1 MSEPNN
7 LGSYLK
13 KLNDTYSNKEKSI
26 TDILTSFSQITPDY
40 NELNE
45 VNENVKETQYS
56 SNNYTEC
63 TEDEQE
69 DFFYD
74 QLQFIETLVVNS
86 IYEKTGII
94 WNWGDI
100 YKLMKDPS
108 YKNVEKIK
116 RKVVYSS
123 STNQR
128 PIGDMSYNVWN
139 GLQIID
145 IDIKD
150 EALALNLK
158 QVLFDELKQYNWFL
172 GCCISASGKSCHV
185 WTKITPISIETNARH
200 IEYVCNFRHKYSYI
214 YIVLMKYSKQFGY
227 TKDDILRYMDMAM
240 CKPQQGIFISSDNNA
255 LLNTNFKDLRLD
267 VNFESAFHSG
277 VTSIDWITHPDL
289 KDIFHKLEWFNTETK
304 EDENIEITNISGIN
318 DRDISK
324 STGRRHYKHAQRW
337 QLANTLT
344 SIYGEDKALQ
354 IMCDICEGT
363 PKQELRGDVKTAS
376 IHNKPISIWAVK
388 ELNKNHGFKLKIKA
402 DNMYNDEM
410 KKLEEELKETNIDLD
425 PTRILNDRTSSIILH
440 MRANQYLSDLK
451 DEIIGNLSHI
461 TLLEAGAGYG
471 KTEMIKSLK
480 AKTLLILPFTSTIK
494 AKVEADEKTSD
505 WLYFYGN
512 KRPTLDDILGDRN
525 MSMTIDKF
533 SRLNVFELDQA
544 GFEYIV
550 IDESHLLF
558 TSSYRDVMSPT
569 IQRLAN
575 CKAKIIMM
583 TGTPT
588 GEMLFFPNIKH
599 IKVIKEDNRVK
610 EFEINMVP
618 TKQEQL
624 LEMCKSMAKDIID
637 GKKILFPTNKG
648 NLYFE
653 QVTGLIQQFL
663 TDFKCTKDLKAFY
676 YKKSNY
682 GEESMDTIN
691 IDKSIGGNDIIF
703 CTTYLS
709 VGVDICDKYR
719 FSVYFNETWI
729 AQDIEQ
735 FANRLRNNNL
745 FIKMFLEKEDSS
757 GVPINYYY
765 TQPLDLNFSEK
776 DLLFARDLIHTCNDM
791 LERNNEESKY
801 NPLIQSLL
809 SSNRYLKYDENE
821 CRYFIDETTYKL
833 KVFEER
839 YTEYSKQLEVLTNG
853 MKYYGY
859 NVITNNFND
868 RVKED
873 KQEEAEEFL
882 KKCRH
887 NRYNYMTT
895 ETFKFLDQLTD
906 GNIDFYKELLK
917 GSYSIFKDEGYKIER
932 EENNLYASDIEIL
945 EKNIPIVLGLYKF
958 YDCKTIRD
966 IFEYCIDKKQNRIN
980 YTKLNRIRR
989 FVSIEANRKKKR
1001 LDFPVLK
1008 FVKQTQDWVKA
1019 HSSTTENEINKYL
1032 ADYAV
1037 GYANSVKNLVV
1048 DDKEYLETIFDL
1060 TKDLWKVIVIQSR
1073 PSKGN
1078 VGVIPFELLW
1088 EKKTDLSD
1096 FYGGSQV
1103 TKTFFAEELIN
1114 DMKDEFDEDDE
1125 LINKPFE
1132 VTEKKKLSDVTSEL
1146 PNVIHKPYGYYEYS
1160 EMDESNN
1167 RFMRKQENTNS
1178 LRDTIFNNQ
1187 DEQIDNKKNNK
1198 TGEQDLF
1205 DFENDEMPF

>member
-158 QVLFDELKQYNWFL
+158 QVLFEELKQYNWFL

-344 SIYGEDKALQ
+344 SIYGEDKAFQ

-402 DNMYNDEM
+402 D
-410 KKLEEELKETNIDLD
+410 KE
-425 PTRILNDRTSSIILH
+425 SIAERRCLW
-440 MRANQYLSDLK
+440 Q
-451 DEIIGNLSHI
+451 
-461 TLLEAGAGYG
+461 
-471 KTEMIKSLK
+471 
-480 AKTLLILPFTSTIK
+480 IK
-494 AKVEADEKTSD
+494 AH
-505 WLYFYGN
+505 
-512 KRPTLDDILGDRN
+512 R
-525 MSMTIDKF
+525 
-533 SRLNVFELDQA
+533 
-544 GFEYIV
+544 
-550 IDESHLLF
+550 
-558 TSSYRDVMSPT
+558 
-569 IQRLAN
+569 
-575 CKAKIIMM
+575 C
-583 TGTPT
+583 
-588 GEMLFFPNIKH
+588 
-599 IKVIKEDNRVK
+599 
-610 EFEINMVP
+610 
-618 TKQEQL
+618 
-624 LEMCKSMAKDIID
+624 
-637 GKKILFPTNKG
+637 
-648 NLYFE
+648 
-653 QVTGLIQQFL
+653 
-663 TDFKCTKDLKAFY
+663 
-676 YKKSNY
+676 
-682 GEESMDTIN
+682 
-691 IDKSIGGNDIIF
+691 
-703 CTTYLS
+703 
-709 VGVDICDKYR
+709 
-719 FSVYFNETWI
+719 
-729 AQDIEQ
+729 
-735 FANRLRNNNL
+735 
-745 FIKMFLEKEDSS
+745 
-757 GVPINYYY
+757 
-765 TQPLDLNFSEK
+765 
-776 DLLFARDLIHTCNDM
+776 
-791 LERNNEESKY
+791 
-801 NPLIQSLL
+801 
-809 SSNRYLKYDENE
+809 
-821 CRYFIDETTYKL
+821 
-833 KVFEER
+833 
-839 YTEYSKQLEVLTNG
+839 
-853 MKYYGY
+853 
-859 NVITNNFND
+859 
-868 RVKED
+868 
-873 KQEEAEEFL
+873 
-882 KKCRH
+882 
-887 NRYNYMTT
+887 
-895 ETFKFLDQLTD
+895 
-906 GNIDFYKELLK
+906 
-917 GSYSIFKDEGYKIER
+917 
-932 EENNLYASDIEIL
+932 
-945 EKNIPIVLGLYKF
+945 
-958 YDCKTIRD
+958 
-966 IFEYCIDKKQNRIN
+966 
-980 YTKLNRIRR
+980 
-989 FVSIEANRKKKR
+989 
-1001 LDFPVLK
+1001 
-1008 FVKQTQDWVKA
+1008 
-1019 HSSTTENEINKYL
+1019 
-1032 ADYAV
+1032 
-1037 GYANSVKNLVV
+1037 
-1048 DDKEYLETIFDL
+1048 
-1060 TKDLWKVIVIQSR
+1060 
-1073 PSKGN
+1073 
-1078 VGVIPFELLW
+1078 
-1088 EKKTDLSD
+1088 
-1096 FYGGSQV
+1096 
-1103 TKTFFAEELIN
+1103 
-1114 DMKDEFDEDDE
+1114 
-1125 LINKPFE
+1125 
-1132 VTEKKKLSDVTSEL
+1132 
-1146 PNVIHKPYGYYEYS
+1146 
-1160 EMDESNN
+1160 
-1167 RFMRKQENTNS
+1167 
-1178 LRDTIFNNQ
+1178 
-1187 DEQIDNKKNNK
+1187 
-1198 TGEQDLF
+1198 
-1205 DFENDEMPF
+1205 